1 MERPGLARE
10 ARLARSGPGVT
21 ATDQEL
27 ETPKQR
33 GTLEPEMRMELES
46 LLKSRIREGA
56 GWVS

>member
-1 MERPGLARE
+1 M
-10 ARLARSGPGVT
+10 T